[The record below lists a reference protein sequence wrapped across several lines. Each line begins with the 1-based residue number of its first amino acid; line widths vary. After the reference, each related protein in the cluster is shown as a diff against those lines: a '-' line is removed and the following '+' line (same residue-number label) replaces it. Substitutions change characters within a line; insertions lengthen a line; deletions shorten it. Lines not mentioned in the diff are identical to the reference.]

1 MHIPYRSW
9 EDASKI
15 VHIAGTRSE
24 LLYSNIR
31 FYHPQLEGEKGKDI
45 RIAIGAEMA
54 AVGI

>member
-9 EDASKI
+9 EDASNI
-15 VHIAGTRSE
+15 VRIAGTQSE

-31 FYHPQLEGEKGKDI
+31 FYHPQWEGEKGKDI
-45 RIAIGAEMA
+45 RIAIGAETA